1 MRLLTTIN
9 ALMLVAATL
18 VGGAAAQDNPW
29 QPESS
34 IPQLPTIEST
44 IPAELL
50 AHYAK
55 TLQAQYEA
63 VAPKALSQEL
73 FLYARAVSAIAEANY
88 WYKAKPQN
96 PQARSAFATC
106 SLVCQAAWIQ
116 LKAVEVRLKQRQLLD
131 SIALTLNELN
141 AVHETINEIERSH
154 ATQLKLAL
162 DEQKQRADEQKQ
174 RADEEKR
181 RAQAIQAEA
190 EKKFEALQSELIKVH
205 KDARGTIIS
214 MSDILFDVGKATL
227 TPVLQTSLAKISG
240 ILTVYR
246 EANIVVEGH
255 TDTTGSEVLN
265 QRLSEE
271 RANNV
276 LTFLVEQGIDMHR
289 LSAVGY
295 GFNRP
300 IADNATKE
308 GRQKNRRVDLVI
320 QDTKVAKLDR

>member
-1 MRLLTTIN
+1 MRPLCTTN
-9 ALMLVAATL
+9 ALMLAAILFVNAATS
-18 VGGAAAQDNPW
+18 QDNPW
-29 QPESS
+29 QPDAISN
-34 IPQLPTIEST
+34 PQLPTIQT
-44 IPAELL
+44 TAPAELL

-55 TLQAQYEA
+55 TLQSEYEA
-63 VAPKALSQEL
+63 VRPKALSQEL
-73 FLYARAVSAIAEANY
+73 NLYPRALSAIAEASY
-88 WYKAKPQN
+88 WYKTKPQS
-96 PQARSAFATC
+96 PEAPTAFATC
-106 SLVCQAAWIQ
+106 SLLCQAAWIQ
-116 LKAVEVRLKQRQLLD
+116 LKSVDLRLQQRQLHD
-131 SIALTLNELN
+131 SIALALNELN

-154 ATQLKLAL
+154 ATNLKQAL
-162 DEQKQRADEQKQ
+162 
-174 RADEEKR
+174 DEEKR
-181 RAQAIQAEA
+181 RAQAIQAEAQAIQAEA

-227 TPVLQTSLAKISG
+227 TPVLQTSLAKIAG

-246 EANIVVEGH
+246 VANIVVEGH
-255 TDTTGSEVLN
+255 TDTTGSEELN

-276 LTFLVEQGIDMHR
+276 LAFLIEQGIDTHR